1 MLISFLFYLSIY
13 QKKKFTSLFINIGI
27 QECFYIFYNDIYL
40 LTSIP
45 IRLQQQDLKQFDIN
59 ITFNIA

>member
-13 QKKKFTSLFINIGI
+13 QKKQFTSLFINIGI

-45 IRLQQQDLKQFDIN
+45 IRLQQEDLKQFDIN